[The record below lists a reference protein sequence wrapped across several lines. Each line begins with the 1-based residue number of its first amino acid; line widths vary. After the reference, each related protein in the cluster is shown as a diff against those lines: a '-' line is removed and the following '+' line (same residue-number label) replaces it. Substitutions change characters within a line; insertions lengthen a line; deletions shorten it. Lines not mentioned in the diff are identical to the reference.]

1 MITIIII
8 DSFKVLIR
16 MKDEQIRSVCIEN
29 SIQVVFQLTLSYYLM
44 IFTAMFRDIDY
55 YFYQTTGLLFHLHFE
70 ELSSLNKSCRKYS

>member
-1 MITIIII
+1 MTTTIII

-44 IFTAMFRDIDY
+44 IFTAMFRDIDF
-55 YFYQTTGLLFHLHFE
+55 FY
-70 ELSSLNKSCRKYS
+70 